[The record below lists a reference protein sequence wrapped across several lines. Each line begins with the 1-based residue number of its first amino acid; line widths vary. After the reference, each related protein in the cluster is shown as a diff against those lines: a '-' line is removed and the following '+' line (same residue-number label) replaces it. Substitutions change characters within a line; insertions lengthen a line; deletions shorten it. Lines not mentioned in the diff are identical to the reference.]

1 MALLFACHFHFVR
14 YCGEKKPC
22 TVKSTMTEA
31 ETDDSR
37 VTIIFFL
44 DVLVQPNG
52 KLFSLTFGS
61 ETGVTQRD
69 SNPHQEKETVLTCS
83 REGEGGWTLANSY
96 LNPAMTL
103 SVKQELDGVRM
114 DDMNEAMQWS
124 SREDIHMRIFWLS
137 WSVVRSWQP
146 HLVIHVLMA
155 SSGEYVNKWTKI
167 LFSLYIED
175 WRIVC
180 LPSFV
185 KRAIIAAHLQ
195 DEMSGN
201 LTVKSSLTAL
211 MCVRLPQLKSG
222 LTVTPGPGR

>member
-1 MALLFACHFHFVR
+1 
-14 YCGEKKPC
+14 
-22 TVKSTMTEA
+22 MTEA

-44 DVLVQPNG
+44 DVIVQPNG
-52 KLFSLTFGS
+52 KLFSLTGTTLRS
-61 ETGVTQRD
+61 EMGVTQRD

-114 DDMNEAMQWS
+114 DGMNEAMQWS
-124 SREDIHMRIFWLS
+124 SREDIHMRISWLS

-155 SSGEYVNKWTKI
+155 SSGEYVNKGTKI
-167 LFSLYIED
+167 LFSSY
-175 WRIVC
+175 IVC
-180 LPSFV
+180 LVYLPSFV
-185 KRAIIAAHLQ
+185 KRALIVAHLQ
-195 DEMSGN
+195 GGMSGN
-201 LTVKSSLTAL
+201 LTVKNSLTAL
-211 MCVRLPQLKSG
+211 CVRLPQLKSG
-222 LTVTPGPGR
+222 STITPGPGTSAV